1 MVCEDKN
8 YPTEANAKLSGTD
21 FTRFTENLKGKVV
34 FPVFC
39 NSIQEPSKTNHLNL
53 LEKNSKPPCARFR
66 WLYWHPH
73 FAKMVFP
80 LNCVSLLKSD
90 RLEET
95 GILVHNQPRFRF
107 TYSCK
112 THHCHCSASF
122 KVKSTDLSS
131 LFGPAP
137 AHDDTLIP
145 LEDLLSS
152 LVDNWTYSSL

>member
-1 MVCEDKN
+1 MICEDKN

-53 LEKNSKPPCARFR
+53 LEKNSKPPCTRFR

-80 LNCVSLLKSD
+80 LNCVSLLKTK
-90 RLEET
+90 RVEERGT
-95 GILVHNQPRFRF
+95 LVHNQPRFRF
-107 TYSCK
+107 TYNWK
-112 THHCHCSASF
+112 THHCHPTPF
-122 KVKSTDLSS
+122 KLKMTDLSS
-131 LFGPAP
+131 FLGAAP
-137 AHDDTLIP
+137 AHDDTLIS
-145 LEDLLSS
+145 LEDVLSS
-152 LVDNWTYSSL
+152 LVDNWTYSLL